1 MRGYA
6 TAVSSPETISKM
18 KQAAS
23 ARGDEYLKKNSAAV
37 KKAEQLEVAAYRE
50 YKAAG
55 GALKWRAWRHFY
67 KTKKENQCGV

>member
-1 MRGYA
+1 MISDEEWKKGPDWSKWTPR
-6 TAVSSPETISKM
+6 TI
-18 KQAAS
+18 
-23 ARGDEYLKKNSAAV
+23 LKKNSAAV

-55 GALKWRAWRHFY
+55 GPLKWSAWRHFY